1 MRKLV
6 LLALLIPIILYGQE
20 KEGFDGVIK
29 INKYA
34 NFIQKAYYPNSPFE
48 NPFDSLFV
56 IGGITT
62 ASGKKFD
69 ISKRGSSVG
78 GSLEDFKLDM
88 PIRPEQYRKIDLN
101 SLRKQL
107 EFDSDFRKKKDEEK
121 NLICNHIL
129 KNIDNLKEI
138 KSITYNVLVSYK
150 TKGSIYKKFRNRSVI
165 YLTDTKEFRST
176 LISNIIGNHGSDI
189 YDIYVKFSS
198 DYEVKFN
205 YSFRGSIYSLIRKM
219 VNPTDDYVIKL
230 NIEGVNDG
238 YKSNLEKLYFEN

>member
-6 LLALLIPIILYGQE
+6 LLALLIPIILSGQE
-20 KEGFDGVIK
+20 NERFDGVIK

-34 NFIQKAYYPNSPFE
+34 NFVQKAYYPNSPFE

-56 IGGITT
+56 IGGIST

-69 ISKRGSSVG
+69 IAKRGSPDG
-78 GSLEDFKLDM
+78 GSIEYFKLDM
-88 PIRPEQYRKIDLN
+88 PIRPKLYRKISFN

-107 EFDSDFRKKKDEEK
+107 EIDSDFREKQDEDK

-138 KSITYNVLVSYK
+138 KSISYEVLVSYK
-150 TKGSIYKKFRNRSVI
+150 TKGSIYKKFKKTRV
-165 YLTDTKEFRST
+165 YYYTDTKKFKSI
-176 LISNIIGNHGSDI
+176 LVSKIMGYSGSDI
-189 YDIYVKFSS
+189 YDIYVKFSF
-198 DYEVKFN
+198 DEVTFN
-205 YSFRGSIYSLIRKM
+205 YSYRGSTYSLIRKM

-238 YKSNLEKLYFEN
+238 YKLNLEEMYLDN

>member
-6 LLALLIPIILYGQE
+6 LLALLIPIILFGQE
-20 KEGFDGVIK
+20 NVKFDGVVK

-48 NPFDSLFV
+48 NPYDSLFV
-56 IGGITT
+56 IGGIST

-69 ISKRGSSVG
+69 ISMLNISGFES
-78 GSLEDFKLDM
+78 FKLDM
-88 PIRPEQYRKIDLN
+88 SIRPELYQKIDLN

-107 EFDSDFRKKKDEEK
+107 EFDSDFREKHYEDK

-138 KSITYNVLVSYK
+138 KSIYYTVLVSYK
-150 TKGSIYKKFRNRSVI
+150 TKGSLYKKFRTKRVFYN
-165 YLTDTKEFRST
+165 TDTKKFKSNLVNIFT
-176 LISNIIGNHGSDI
+176 LKDSDF

-198 DYEVKFN
+198 DYEVEFY
-205 YSFRGSIYSLIRKM
+205 YSYRGSTYSLNRKM

-238 YKSNLEKLYFEN
+238 YKLNLEELYLDN